1 MDTYS
6 GLYYPFI
13 HFKDEQWLKLS
24 ALYWDKMARI
34 VPAKYPTEDGA
45 TVKELSGFIDLPPNL
60 GEAGIQRDIRELS

>member
-1 MDTYS
+1 MTNYI

-34 VPAKYPTEDGA
+34 VPKDYDKKDSP
-45 TVKELSGFIDLPPNL
+45 TVKNS
-60 GEAGIQRDIRELS
+60 RTR